1 MYFKFVDTVALQ
13 KKVAS
18 EKFPFAQNLVWD
30 TAIKNIDLDK
40 NVRYVVERVM
50 TRGLL
55 EDFYVLLQL
64 YSKDTIAAALKK
76 SKELDSK
83 TANFCS
89 LYFNIPKSELHVSS
103 FGT

>member
-1 MYFKFVDTVALQ
+1 MYFKFVDTAALH
-13 KKVAS
+13 KKIAA
-18 EKFPFAQNLVWD
+18 EKFPFSQHLFWD
-30 TAIKNIDLDK
+30 TAIKNIDLEK

-50 TRGLL
+50 TRGML

-64 YSKDTIAAALKK
+64 YSKDTITAALKK

-103 FGT
+103 FYN